1 MTTVSENTEPQRT
14 DAWVARFDRLLQRQ
28 IALCRSLAALADRQR
43 DCIDKEQP
51 ETLLGVLGERQSLI
65 DQIRGIAEEAAP
77 LRKRW
82 ADGAG
87 PDGTH
92 AQSVH
97 ERIGELTELML
108 SISERDAEDRRRLG
122 RSRDELAGRLAGVAR
137 SRGAIAAY
145 GRAPEGGPRFQDR
158 EC

>member
-1 MTTVSENTEPQRT
+1 MTAVTNNHESKRA

-28 IALCRSLAALADRQR
+28 IDLCRSLAALADRQR

-51 ETLLGVLGERQSLI
+51 EILLGVLAERQSLI

-82 ADGAG
+82 AEGAG

-92 AQSVH
+92 TRSVH

-122 RSRDELAGRLAGVAR
+122 HSRDELAGRLAGVAR
-137 SRGAIAAY
+137 SRGAITAY
-145 GRAPEGGPRFQDR
+145 GRPPEGGPRFQDR